1 MKNKYA
7 IGIIIL
13 LFFTSCSKEIL
24 NDCDKNSSVYKEAKA
39 SFTSTVSGLVVSF
52 TNTSVNADSYQW
64 DFGDGS
70 VSTLQNPTKTLIA
83 EKQYNV
89 TLTAI
94 RCGGD
99 QRSVSPSQTFN
110 LKCTVNAPTVSTSG
124 KTTFCQGDSVKL
136 TTVCTNSSV
145 LWSNNATSNTITVK
159 NSGTYFAQCNGSC
172 LSTNSNAVGIVV
184 SPKPTPPI
192 PIGASICSG
201 TSAKISATCATGNVV
216 WYSSLTSTTGTTA
229 NTFTTPVYT
238 NTNPSVAIASYY
250 PACESGSCVSDRV
263 KVDVRVNPKPTAP
276 IITPVNPIS
285 ICYGSTT
292 SLTASGCNGGIIN
305 WSNGKI
311 GTTISESII
320 SNLNLTATC
329 TQSSCESPNSNV
341 ASVKVIPLAEVK
353 SESSPATG
361 TVATKYTIKLNGS
374 INFNTPQS
382 DGSVS
387 DHGFYYIAGTVTSL
401 DKNTAGVTAISRG
414 ARNES
419 NDNTFNYTFPTLQSS
434 NIFSFVAFVKD
445 CKGEIKY
452 GQILKTN

>member
-1 MKNKYA
+1 MKNQFTL
-7 IGIIIL
+7 GIIIL

-24 NDCDKNSSVYKEAKA
+24 NDCDKNSSAYKEAKA

-110 LKCTVNAPTVSTSG
+110 LKCPVVTPTITASS
-124 KTTFCQGDSVKL
+124 KTTFCQGDSVRL
-136 TTVCTNSSV
+136 TTSCANSTV
-145 LWSNNATSNTITVK
+145 LWSNSATTNTITVK
-159 NSGTYFAQCNGSC
+159 NSGTYFAQCNNVC
-172 LSTNSNAVGIVV
+172 LSSKSNSVEIVV

-201 TSAKISATCATGNVV
+201 TSATISASCATGNVV
-216 WYSSLTSTTGTTA
+216 WYNSVTSTTGTTA

-238 NTNPSVAIASYY
+238 NPNTSVAIASYY

-276 IITPVNPIS
+276 TITPANPIN

-292 SLTASGCNGGIIN
+292 LLTASGCNGGIIN
-305 WSNGKI
+305 WSNGKS

-353 SESSPATG
+353 SEPSPATG
-361 TVATKYTIKLNGS
+361 ATSRWVIKLNGS
-374 INFNTPQS
+374 INFNTPLS

-401 DKNTAGVTAISRG
+401 NQNTAGVILVSRG
-414 ARNES
+414 AKNES
-419 NDNTFNYTFPTLQSS
+419 IGTTFNYTFPTLQAS
-434 NIFSFVAFVKD
+434 NVFSFVAFVKD
-445 CKGEIKY
+445 CKGETKY